1 MITLVA
7 SVASF
12 FSNWPKYLPDP
23 PEVEISILAVRV
35 VMLSKGV
42 LWEAFEKMSENL
54 LSHITALLDQAGIA
68 DGSFHH
74 ALSGTHLLRHRA
86 TTDLT
91 ATVYRPL
98 LCLILQGAKQV
109 GSTTRTLTVD
119 AGQSLIVSHT
129 LPVVSRIT
137 EASTESPYTAL
148 VFPLDLDLLRALAP
162 AVLPALNAPSSDPF
176 SICLCDTDP
185 SLTDALLRYFLQCE
199 EEETRKLL
207 APITSREIH
216 ARLLIGPHAQVLQRL
231 LWHESTASRI
241 HMATRDIQANL
252 SETIVV
258 GELATRIG
266 MSNSSFFEQFKAVT
280 GTSPLQ
286 YQKDLRLLK
295 ARDDL
300 RTSRA
305 KISEVAFAVGYE
317 SSAQFSREYSRKFG
331 KSPRQDRELVPAD

>member
-1 MITLVA
+1 MNSHI
-7 SVASF
+7 
-12 FSNWPKYLPDP
+12 
-23 PEVEISILAVRV
+23 
-35 VMLSKGV
+35 
-42 LWEAFEKMSENL
+42 L
-54 LSHITALLDQAGIA
+54 LSHVTTLLDQAGVAEGAI
-68 DGSFHH
+68 HH
-74 ALSGTHLLRHRA
+74 APSGTHLLRHHA
-86 TTDLT
+86 TTDLN

-109 GSTTRTLTVD
+109 ESSTRTLTVSS
-119 AGQSLIVSHT
+119 GQSLIVSHT

-137 EASTESPYTAL
+137 KASLEAPYTAL
-148 VFPLDLDLLRALAP
+148 VFPFDLDLLRSLAP
-162 AVLPALNAPSSDPF
+162 AMPPALKAPSSDPF
-176 SICLCDTDP
+176 SICLCDTDTG
-185 SLTDALLRYFLQCE
+185 LTDAIHRFFLQCE
-199 EEETRKLL
+199 EEETRQLL

-216 ARLLIGPHAQVLQRL
+216 ARLLIGQHAQILQRI
-231 LWHESTASRI
+231 LWHESAASRI
-241 HMATRDIQANL
+241 FLATREIQANL

-258 GELATRIG
+258 GDLAARIG
-266 MSNSSFFEQFKAVT
+266 MSNSAFFEQFKAVT

-331 KSPRQDRELVPAD
+331 KSPRQDREPAGIAFG

>member
-1 MITLVA
+1 MNGQT
-7 SVASF
+7 
-12 FSNWPKYLPDP
+12 
-23 PEVEISILAVRV
+23 
-35 VMLSKGV
+35 
-42 LWEAFEKMSENL
+42 L
-54 LSHITALLDQAGIA
+54 LSHVTELLDQESIA
-68 DGSFHH
+68 QGAMHH
-74 ALSGTHLLRHRA
+74 PKSGMHLLRHHA
-86 TTDLT
+86 TTDLK
-91 ATVYRPL
+91 ATIYRPL

-109 GSTTRTLTVD
+109 GSSARTLAVG

-129 LPVVSRIT
+129 LPVISRIT
-137 EASTESPYTAL
+137 EASREVPYTAL
-148 VFPLDLDLLRALAP
+148 VFPLDLELLRSLAP
-162 AVLPALNAPSSDPF
+162 SVPPALSGRSSDPF

-185 SLTDALLRYFLQCE
+185 GLEDALHRYFLQCR
-199 EEETRKLL
+199 EEETQQLL

-241 HMATRDIQANL
+241 HLATRDIQTNL
-252 SETIVV
+252 SKTIVV
-258 GELATRIG
+258 GDLAQRIG
-266 MSNSSFFEQFKAVT
+266 MSNSAFFEQFKAVT

-305 KISEVAFAVGYE
+305 KVSEVAFAVGYE

-331 KSPRQDRELVPAD
+331 RSPRQDRDLETAG

>member
-1 MITLVA
+1 MH
-7 SVASF
+7 
-12 FSNWPKYLPDP
+12 NQD
-23 PEVEISILAVRV
+23 
-35 VMLSKGV
+35 
-42 LWEAFEKMSENL
+42 L
-54 LSHITALLDQAGIA
+54 LIHVTALLDRAGVA
-68 DGSFHH
+68 DAPLHH
-74 ALSGTHLLRHRA
+74 TQTGTHLLRQHA

-91 ATVYRPL
+91 ATVYQPL

-109 GSTTRTLTVD
+109 GSSTRTLTVG

-137 EASTESPYTAL
+137 KASREAPYTAL
-148 VFPLDLDLLRALAP
+148 VFPIDLDLLRSLAP
-162 AVLPALNAPSSDPF
+162 AVPPVLTGPSSDPF
-176 SICLCDTDP
+176 SICLGDTD
-185 SLTDALLRYFLQCE
+185 SGLDDALLRYYRQCE
-199 EEETRKLL
+199 NDETRQLL

-216 ARLLIGPHAQVLQRL
+216 ARLLIGQHARILQRL

-241 HMATRDIQANL
+241 HLATREIQSNL
-252 SETIVV
+252 TKTIAV
-258 GELATRIG
+258 GDLAARIG
-266 MSNSSFFEQFKAVT
+266 MSNSAFFEQFKAVT

-300 RTSRA
+300 RSSRA

-331 KSPRQDRELVPAD
+331 RAPRQDRELETAD